1 MILAP
6 AQAAGRRQHLAKRF
20 GAHMQKFLFTNSTA
34 FGVSKSLFREIGL
47 AIQNA
52 GSISVALAI
61 LVFLMAVCPQWTVAQ
76 ETESPQSAKDQ
87 TADSHAPSYAG
98 VQFVQPSSRDSA
110 TPPVTITLQDAI
122 ERARHFNAQFL
133 AVETEAKISHEDRM
147 QARNAMLPS
156 VNASTQYL
164 NTEGNGKTPSGR
176 FVTND
181 GVHVYRAWGVFHQDL
196 SPSTYLAT
204 NLHRADAAEAVAS
217 AKAEIA
223 RRGLT
228 VTVTKLYYALVVAER
243 KYATSQQTLDQG
255 KHFFD
260 VAQETERLGQAAHSD
275 VIKAEI
281 QYSQQ
286 QQAFEESRLAVQ
298 NARIDLAVLLF
309 PTFTDNFEVV
319 DDLNSSATL
328 PSFEEVKSMTEKD
341 NPDMR
346 AAIQAERQ
354 THYEVMAAKAAFL
367 PTMSI
372 DVDYGIEANDF
383 ALRSVEKADAT
394 KGPVPNLG
402 YFLTAS
408 FNLPVWDW
416 GTLRSKLR
424 QSKYKE
430 EQAHAELSQA
440 QRQMLNNLYSYYNEA
455 AVARETVERARHTSE
470 LAAESLRL
478 INLRYQGGESTALE
492 AVDAQNTF
500 IIARGFYDDAEARY
514 RVALAN
520 LQTLTGSF

>member
-1 MILAP
+1 
-6 AQAAGRRQHLAKRF
+6 
-20 GAHMQKFLFTNSTA
+20 MQKFLFTNSTA
-34 FGVSKSLFREIGL
+34 FGVLKSLYREIGL

-52 GSISVALAI
+52 RSISVALAI
-61 LVFLMAVCPQWTVAQ
+61 LVFLIAVCPQWTVAQ
-76 ETESPQSAKDQ
+76 ETESHATERPATDAPSAKDQ
-87 TADSHAPSYAG
+87 TVDSHAPSYAG
-98 VQFVQPSSRDSA
+98 VQFVQPSSADSA

-228 VTVTKLYYALVVAER
+228 VTVTKLYYALVVAQR
-243 KYATSQQTLDQG
+243 KLATSQQTLDQG
-255 KHFFD
+255 KHFYD
-260 VAQETERLGQAAHSD
+260 IAQETERLGQAAHSD

-286 QQAFEESRLAVQ
+286 QQAFEEATLALQ
-298 NARIDLAVLLF
+298 NARLDLAVLLF
-309 PTFTDNFEVV
+309 PNFNDNFTVV
-319 DDLNSSATL
+319 DDLNSSPAL
-328 PSFEEVKSMTEKD
+328 PSFEEVQRMSGKG
-341 NPDMR
+341 NPEMR
-346 AAIQAERQ
+346 AAIESERQ
-354 THYEVMAAKAAFL
+354 AHDEVLAAKAAFL
-367 PTMSI
+367 PTMSV
-372 DVDYGIEANDF
+372 DLDYGIEANDF
-383 ALRSVEKADAT
+383 ALRSVAKAFPGE
-394 KGPVPNLG
+394 GPLPNLG

-408 FNLPVWDW
+408 FTVPVWDW
-416 GTLRSKLR
+416 GTLRSKLH
-424 QSKYKE
+424 QTKYKE
-430 EQAHAELSQA
+430 EQAHAELSQV
-440 QRQMLNNLYSYYNEA
+440 QREMLSNLYSFYNEA
-455 AVARETVERARHTSE
+455 AVAREAVERARHTSE

-478 INLRYQGGESTALE
+478 TNLRYQGGESTALD

-520 LQTLTGSF
+520 LQTLMGRF

>member
-1 MILAP
+1 M
-6 AQAAGRRQHLAKRF
+6 RKCF
-20 GAHMQKFLFTNSTA
+20 FTNSTA
-34 FGVSKSLFREIGL
+34 LSALGLFFRGIGRAASSAAGISTILGILIFAIGL
-47 AIQNA
+47 YPHLTA
-52 GSISVALAI
+52 
-61 LVFLMAVCPQWTVAQ
+61 AQ
-76 ETESPQSAKDQ
+76 ELESSGKELTVQDSQSAKTQ
-87 TADSHAPSYAG
+87 PPGYAG
-98 VQFVQPSSRDSA
+98 VQFVQPSRPDNTA
-110 TPPVTITLQDAI
+110 PPVTVTLQDAL
-122 ERARHFNAQFL
+122 ERARHFDTQFL
-133 AVETEAKISHEDRM
+133 TVQTEAKISHEDRV
-147 QARNAMLPS
+147 QARNAMLPQVS
-156 VNASTQYL
+156 ATTQYL
-164 NTEGNGKTPSGR
+164 NTQGNGKTPSGR

-204 NLHRADAAEAVAS
+204 GLHRADAAQAVAG

-228 VTVTKLYYALVVAER
+228 ITVTKLYYALVVAQR
-243 KYATSQQTLDQG
+243 KYVTSQQTLEQG
-255 KHFFD
+255 RHFFD
-260 VAQETERLGQAAHSD
+260 ITQETERLGQAAHSD

-281 QYSQQ
+281 QYNQQ
-286 QQAFEESRLAVQ
+286 QQSFEESRLALQ
-298 NARIDLAVLLF
+298 NARLDLAVVLF

-328 PSFEEVKSMTEKD
+328 PSFEEVKSMSEKD

-346 AAIQAERQ
+346 AALQAERQ

-367 PTMSI
+367 PTLNI

-383 ALRSVEKADAT
+383 ALRSVQKGDP
-394 KGPVPNLG
+394 KPGPVPNLG
-402 YFLTAS
+402 YFLTAG
-408 FNLPVWDW
+408 FTVPVWDW
-416 GTLRSKLR
+416 GTLRSKLH
-424 QSKYKE
+424 QAKYKE
-430 EQAHAELSQA
+430 EQAHAELSQT

-455 AVARETVERARHTSE
+455 AVARETVERAQHTSD

-500 IIARGFYDDAEARY
+500 IAARGLYDDAEARY

-520 LQTLTGSF
+520 LQTLTGRF

>member
-1 MILAP
+1 M
-6 AQAAGRRQHLAKRF
+6 RKWF
-20 GAHMQKFLFTNSTA
+20 FTNSTA
-34 FGVSKSLFREIGL
+34 FGAPRLFFSRIGRPASSTAGISTIL
-47 AIQNA
+47 GILIFAI
-52 GSISVALAI
+52 GIY
-61 LVFLMAVCPQWTVAQ
+61 PQLTAAQ
-76 ETESPQSAKDQ
+76 EAESRGKELTVQDSQSAKTQ
-87 TADSHAPSYAG
+87 PPGYAG
-98 VQFVQPSSRDSA
+98 VQFVQPSRPDNTA
-110 TPPVTITLQDAI
+110 PPVTVTLQDALD
-122 ERARHFNAQFL
+122 RARHFDTQFL
-133 AVETEAKISHEDRM
+133 TVQTEAKISHEDRI
-147 QARNAMLPS
+147 QARNAMLPQVS
-156 VNASTQYL
+156 ATTQYL
-164 NTEGNGKTPSGR
+164 NTQGNGKTPSGR

-196 SPSTYLAT
+196 SSSTYLMT
-204 NLHRADAAEAVAS
+204 GLHRADAAQAVAS

-228 VTVTKLYYALVVAER
+228 VTVTKLYYALVVAQR

-255 KHFFD
+255 RHFFD
-260 VAQETERLGQAAHSD
+260 IAQETERLGQAAHSD

-281 QYSQQ
+281 QYNQQ
-286 QQAFEESRLAVQ
+286 QQAFEESRLALQ
-298 NARIDLAVLLF
+298 NARLDLAVVLF

-354 THYEVMAAKAAFL
+354 TRYEVMAAKAAFL

-372 DVDYGIEANDF
+372 DLDYGIEANDF
-383 ALRSVEKADAT
+383 ALRSAEKSDAT
-394 KGPVPNLG
+394 RGPVPNLG

-416 GTLRSKLR
+416 GTLRSKLH
-424 QSKYKE
+424 QAKYKD

-455 AVARETVERARHTSE
+455 AVARETVARARHTSE

-500 IIARGFYDDAEARY
+500 IAARSLYDDAEARY

-520 LQTLTGSF
+520 LQTLTGRF

>member
-1 MILAP
+1 M
-6 AQAAGRRQHLAKRF
+6 RKCF
-20 GAHMQKFLFTNSTA
+20 FTNSAA
-34 FGVSKSLFREIGL
+34 FGAPRLFFGGIGRAASSTAGISIILGSLIFAIG
-47 AIQNA
+47 
-52 GSISVALAI
+52 
-61 LVFLMAVCPQWTVAQ
+61 VCPQLTAAQ
-76 ETESPQSAKDQ
+76 EAESRGKEPTVQDSQLAKTQ
-87 TADSHAPSYAG
+87 PPGYAG
-98 VQFVQPSSRDSA
+98 VQFVQPSRPDNTA
-110 TPPVTITLQDAI
+110 PPVTVTLQDALD
-122 ERARHFNAQFL
+122 RARHLDTQFL
-133 AVETEAKISHEDRM
+133 TVQTEAKISHEDRV
-147 QARNAMLPS
+147 QARNAMLPQVS
-156 VNASTQYL
+156 ATTQYL
-164 NTEGNGKTPSGR
+164 NTQGNGKTPSGR

-204 NLHRADAAEAVAS
+204 GLHRADAAQAVAS

-228 VTVTKLYYALVVAER
+228 VTVTKLYYALVVAQR
-243 KYATSQQTLDQG
+243 KYATSQQTLAQG
-255 KHFFD
+255 RRFFD
-260 VAQETERLGQAAHSD
+260 IAQETERLGHAAHSD

-281 QYSQQ
+281 QYNQQ
-286 QQAFEESRLAVQ
+286 QQSFEESRLALQ
-298 NARIDLAVLLF
+298 NARLDLAVVLF
-309 PTFTDNFEVV
+309 PAFTDYFEVV

-416 GTLRSKLR
+416 GTLRSKLH
-424 QSKYKE
+424 QAKYKD

-455 AVARETVERARHTSE
+455 AVARETVERARHTSD

-500 IIARGFYDDAEARY
+500 IAARGLYDDAEARY

-520 LQTLTGSF
+520 LQTLTGRF

>member
-1 MILAP
+1 M
-6 AQAAGRRQHLAKRF
+6 RKC
-20 GAHMQKFLFTNSTA
+20 LFTNSTA
-34 FGVSKSLFREIGL
+34 FGVWRLFFRGIERVASSG
-47 AIQNA
+47 
-52 GSISVALAI
+52 GGISTILAI
-61 LVFLMAVCPQWTVAQ
+61 LIFAICVWPQRTAAQ
-76 ETESPQSAKDQ
+76 EAELPAKELPAQDSQSAKTQ
-87 TADSHAPSYAG
+87 AVDSQPPGYAG
-98 VQFVQPSSRDSA
+98 VPFVQPSGPDQA
-110 TPPVTITLQDAI
+110 APPVTVTLQDALD
-122 ERARHFNAQFL
+122 RARHLDTQFL
-133 AVETEAKISHEDRM
+133 TVQTEAKISREDRN
-147 QARNAMLPS
+147 QARNAMLPQVS
-156 VNASTQYL
+156 ATTQYL
-164 NTEGNGKTPSGR
+164 NTQGNGKTPNGR

-204 NLHRADAAEAVAS
+204 GLHRADAAQAVAG

-228 VTVTKLYYALVVAER
+228 VTVTKLYYALVVAQR
-243 KYATSQQTLDQG
+243 KFATSQQTLDQG
-255 KHFFD
+255 KRFFD
-260 VAQETERLGQAAHSD
+260 ITKETERMGQVAHSD

-281 QYSQQ
+281 QYDQQ
-286 QQAFEESRLAVQ
+286 QQAFEEARLALQ
-298 NARIDLAVLLF
+298 TARLDLAVVLF
-309 PTFTDNFEVV
+309 PTFTDNFKVV
-319 DDLNSSATL
+319 DDLDSSSRL
-328 PSFEEVKSMTEKD
+328 PSFTEVQSLTEKD

-346 AAIQAERQ
+346 AAIAGERQ
-354 THYEVMAAKAAFL
+354 ARYEEMAAKAAFL

-372 DVDYGIEANDF
+372 DLDYGIEANDF
-383 ALRSVEKADAT
+383 ALRSKVKADPT
-394 KGPVPNLG
+394 VPRVPNLG

-500 IIARGFYDDAEARY
+500 IAARGLYDDAEARY

-520 LQTLTGSF
+520 LQTLTGRF

>member
-1 MILAP
+1 M
-6 AQAAGRRQHLAKRF
+6 RKCF
-20 GAHMQKFLFTNSTA
+20 FTNSTA
-34 FGVSKSLFREIGL
+34 FGAPRLFFIGIGR
-47 AIQNA
+47 AASRTA
-52 GSISVALAI
+52 GISTILAI
-61 LVFLMAVCPQWTVAQ
+61 LIFAVTVCPQLTAAQ
-76 ETESPQSAKDQ
+76 EAESRGKELTVQDSQLAK
-87 TADSHAPSYAG
+87 TPPPGYAG
-98 VQFVQPSSRDSA
+98 VQFVHPSRPENTA
-110 TPPVTITLQDAI
+110 PPVTVTLQDALD
-122 ERARHFNAQFL
+122 RARHFDTRFL
-133 AVETEAKISHEDRM
+133 TVQTEAKISHEDRI
-147 QARNAMLPS
+147 QARNAMLPQVS
-156 VNASTQYL
+156 ATTQYL
-164 NTEGNGKTPSGR
+164 NTQGNGKTPSGR

-204 NLHRADAAEAVAS
+204 GLHRADAAQAVAS

-223 RRGLT
+223 RRGLA
-228 VTVTKLYYALVVAER
+228 VTVTKLYYALVVAQR

-255 KHFFD
+255 RHFFD
-260 VAQETERLGQAAHSD
+260 IAQETERLGQAAHSD

-281 QYSQQ
+281 QYNQQ
-286 QQAFEESRLAVQ
+286 QQSFEESRLALQ
-298 NARIDLAVLLF
+298 NARLDLAVVLF

-372 DVDYGIEANDF
+372 DLDYGIEANDF

-416 GTLRSKLR
+416 GTLRSKLH
-424 QSKYKE
+424 QAKYKD
-430 EQAHAELSQA
+430 EQAHAELSQV

-455 AVARETVERARHTSE
+455 AVARETVERERHTSD

-500 IIARGFYDDAEARY
+500 IAARGLYDDAEARY